1 MPLPVF
7 GNIQFI
13 ENGFLHVFVQMNI
26 VQVVGRLRVR
36 DQHGED
42 WLGQQTAVARVR
54 LFENAKFSILVNG
67 KIHKEYFKTLKQ
79 YATAESAASVAH
91 TASHFEV
98 TAHIRGG
105 GLVAQA
111 EALRHGM
118 ARALVKYDAEG
129 TRGALKQE
137 GYLKRDPRVKER
149 RKFGLKKARRAPQWS
164 KR

>member
-1 MPLPVF
+1 MAVKSSKKKRYF
-7 GNIQFI
+7 EG
-13 ENGFLHVFVQMNI
+13 
-26 VQVVGRLRVR
+26 VGRRKS
-36 DQHGED
+36 
-42 WLGQQTAVARVR
+42 AVARVR
-54 LFENAKFSILVNG
+54 LFEGSKLSILVNG
-67 KIHKEYFKTLKQ
+67 KTYKEYFKTLKQ
-79 YATAESAASVAH
+79 YTTAESATKVASA
-91 TASHFEV
+91 APPFEI

-118 ARALVKYDAEG
+118 ARALVKYDEEG
-129 TRGALKQE
+129 TRGVLKQE